1 MSTVVFIFQCFTVL
15 MMSID
20 GTSVP
25 SFTTRICLVS
35 QPEVELLVSKTRFA
49 INRGT
54 LIEVRFVCLTDSD
67 N

>member
-35 QPEVELLVSKTRFA
+35 QPEVELLVNKTRFA
-49 INRGT
+49 IKAGHIN
-54 LIEVRFVCLTDSD
+54 
-67 N
+67 